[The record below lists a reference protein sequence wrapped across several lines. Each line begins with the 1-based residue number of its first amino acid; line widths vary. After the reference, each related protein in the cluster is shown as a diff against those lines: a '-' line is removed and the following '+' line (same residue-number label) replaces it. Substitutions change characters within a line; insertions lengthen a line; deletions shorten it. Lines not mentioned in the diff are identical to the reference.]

1 VVNNFFSP
9 AFDLLLR
16 FRCVAH
22 FLWR

>member
-1 VVNNFFSP
+1 VVNNFFDP